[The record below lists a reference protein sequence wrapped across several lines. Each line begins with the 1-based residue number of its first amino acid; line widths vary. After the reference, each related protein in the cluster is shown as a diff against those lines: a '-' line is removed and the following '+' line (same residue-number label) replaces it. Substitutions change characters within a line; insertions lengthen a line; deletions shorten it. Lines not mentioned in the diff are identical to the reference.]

1 MRLLLDENL
10 PKQLLKDFPEHEVS
24 TTQQKGWGGK
34 SNGELL
40 KLMLASDVEV
50 FLTADKNLQHQQNF
64 KKYPIPVLVI
74 HVLRLNYNQ
83 IEPLIP
89 QIKKLLEGS
98 LANGST
104 VISSQ

>member
-24 TTQQKGWGGK
+24 TIQQKGWGGK

-40 KLMLASDVEV
+40 KLMLESDVEV

-64 KKYPIPVLVI
+64 TKYPIPVLVI
-74 HVLRLNYNQ
+74 HVFRLNYNQ
-83 IEPLIP
+83 IKPLLP
-89 QIKKLLEGS
+89 QIKKLLETS
-98 LANGST
+98 LINGPT
-104 VISSQ
+104 IISSQ